1 MQGAAWLLGDERGRT
16 FAVEAPSYDKRNQLV
31 TGARLLGLGCDLQ
44 IVNDGPAFQATKP
57 GGLLSIFRTYA
68 VDESLVATGR
78 RWRSSGR
85 LRVELGAVHK
95 DLRES
100 QDDNGLFFYRRG
112 LNHSTFI
119 HVVTLGLSADSQ

>member
-68 VDESLVATGR
+68 VDESL
-78 RWRSSGR
+78 WRQAGDGAAVVVFGSSW
-85 LRVELGAVHK
+85 ELCIKTSASRKTIMGC
-95 DLRES
+95 
-100 QDDNGLFFYRRG
+100 FFIEEG
-112 LNHSTFI
+112 
-119 HVVTLGLSADSQ
+119 